1 MDYGKMKV
9 VELRAELQ
17 ARGLDTKGVKAALID
32 RLKEALDLEEQ
43 QTEGGAP
50 KVSTPAAPET
60 PRALRRN
67 SRSRTRSPEPVV
79 VKPVIQDPQL
89 QAVSEEP
96 EEAPQQKAE
105 PAEISKP
112 AESEQKD
119 TEMYEKIID
128 EMDADDNNQQQEEI
142 DEDALLEETESS
154 EQKDKQEQP
163 EQPEQEDQNMETADG
178 EEKEKEQ
185 QTTTDEENRGVKRRS
200 NSPAKG
206 ESPKKKQRLP
216 PPNIDDFVN
225 DEDEPELDEN
235 SLQLSWFDSDLNL
248 KIDRD
253 TFTSAI
259 SLWDTGLA
267 LVWAGARA
275 NYGAI
280 NNGKYFYEVQ
290 IQAHNNKISYPN
302 EKNLHEIRCG
312 WSTSRSSLQLGE
324 SEFSYGLDSSGK
336 KCCNSEFTEYGIKAN
351 VHDIIGVHLNL
362 TDDKSTI
369 QFTING
375 KDQGIAFEFE
385 KSSLNNE
392 ALFPHISTKN
402 IEYKVN
408 FGQHEE
414 SLWSLRRDGHKES
427 ELKRRR
433 KELENK
439 KKELEKKREDK
450 AEKLRKQKEAE
461 AEKAEKATTSAE
473 QAKEENK
480 EESTEEKPSTEGA
493 EKASTEGTEK
503 PAEEAEKPAEETEK
517 PAETEQTAIAEEVPE
532 EPEPVLPDDI
542 TEAEIDADTP
552 HNSCLDGYTYIGSLP
567 ITDLSKGPRRPEVR
581 TDCEV
586 IMMIGLPGAGKS
598 HWALERAKEF
608 PEKRYTL
615 LGTKYL
621 LERMKILGKPRKPNS
636 GPGRWEKLIELCNRG
651 LLTLNEIACKRRR
664 NYILDQPHVY
674 ISDQRRKMRV
684 YGDFKRIAAIIV
696 PAEEEY
702 KRRAKQRLETEGKDI
717 PEAAINEMRANITL
731 PELEYMWFNEIL
743 YTDLE
748 KEPAVEEVKK
758 ENERGKK
765 ALNQRNRQNN
775 FNRRGGSGD
784 FNNRNNRQWGGQG
797 GQNRN
802 DFRRN
807 DRWGPPNQRQMPGA
821 GYRRD
826 FDFNGGRGRNNWS
839 GPDNWMNRQRGGYG
853 GAPPPRPGQKRQQD
867 NRQQNQRNDRSNFRQ
882 GQNQGQGGSNNSNR
896 NNQNRRQDGNKKFG
910 GGNKN
915 DWAQGG
921 GWGGNWGNYG
931 GQAWGGNQWNQNQ
944 YGGSNSS
951 ADNSNDQSQSWM
963 TYYQQ
968 SPQQISQ
975 NWYSDTNYGGAFS
988 SNSNYDSNQSK
999 Q

>member
-1 MDYGKMKV
+1 M
-9 VELRAELQ
+9 
-17 ARGLDTKGVKAALID
+17 
-32 RLKEALDLEEQ
+32 
-43 QTEGGAP
+43 
-50 KVSTPAAPET
+50 
-60 PRALRRN
+60 
-67 SRSRTRSPEPVV
+67 
-79 VKPVIQDPQL
+79 
-89 QAVSEEP
+89 
-96 EEAPQQKAE
+96 
-105 PAEISKP
+105 
-112 AESEQKD
+112 
-119 TEMYEKIID
+119 
-128 EMDADDNNQQQEEI
+128 
-142 DEDALLEETESS
+142 
-154 EQKDKQEQP
+154 
-163 EQPEQEDQNMETADG
+163 
-178 EEKEKEQ
+178 
-185 QTTTDEENRGVKRRS
+185 
-200 NSPAKG
+200 
-206 ESPKKKQRLP
+206 
-216 PPNIDDFVN
+216 
-225 DEDEPELDEN
+225 
-235 SLQLSWFDSDLNL
+235 
-248 KIDRD
+248 
-253 TFTSAI
+253 
-259 SLWDTGLA
+259 
-267 LVWAGARA
+267 WAGARA

-290 IQAHNNKISYPN
+290 ILAHNNKISYPN

-312 WSTSRSSLQLGE
+312 WSTSSSSLQLGE

-351 VHDIIGVHLNL
+351 VHDVIGVHLNL

-408 FGQHEE
+408 FGQLEE
-414 SLWSLRRDGHKES
+414 SMWSLRREGHKES

-439 KKELEKKREDK
+439 KKELEKKREEK

-461 AEKAEKATTSAE
+461 AEKAEKAAKAE

-480 EESTEEKPSTEGA
+480 EESTEEKP
-493 EKASTEGTEK
+493 
-503 PAEEAEKPAEETEK
+503 AEEAEKPAE
-517 PAETEQTAIAEEVPE
+517 PEQPVAEEVE

-552 HNSCLDGYTYIGSLP
+552 HNNCLDGYTYIGRLP
-567 ITDLSKGPRRPEVR
+567 ISDLSKGPRRPDVR

-598 HWALERAKEF
+598 HWALQRAKEF

-684 YGDFKRIAAIIV
+684 YGDFKRIAAIV
-696 PAEEEY
+696 VSAEEEY

-717 PEAAINEMRANITL
+717 PEAAVNEMRANITL

-748 KEPAVEEVKK
+748 KEPAGEEVKK

-775 FNRRGGSGD
+775 FNRRGGD
-784 FNNRNNRQWGGQG
+784 FNNRNNRQWGQGGQG
-797 GQNRN
+797 GQNRGN

-839 GPDNWMNRQRGGYG
+839 GPDNWMNRPRGGYG
-853 GAPPPRPGQKRQQD
+853 GKFAYC
-867 NRQQNQRNDRSNFRQ
+867 NF
-882 GQNQGQGGSNNSNR
+882 
-896 NNQNRRQDGNKKFG
+896 
-910 GGNKN
+910 
-915 DWAQGG
+915 
-921 GWGGNWGNYG
+921 
-931 GQAWGGNQWNQNQ
+931 
-944 YGGSNSS
+944 
-951 ADNSNDQSQSWM
+951 
-963 TYYQQ
+963 
-968 SPQQISQ
+968 
-975 NWYSDTNYGGAFS
+975 
-988 SNSNYDSNQSK
+988 
-999 Q
+999 